1 MPVSR
6 RGERLSREFL
16 RELSRII
23 LFEMKDP
30 RLGFITITK
39 VETSPDYRSAKV
51 LLSILGD
58 EIIQHRTLSALKHAR
73 GFIQK
78 ELSHNLRLKHI
89 PELYF
94 QIDKGLVEAM
104 RVSELLNTIEKEN
117 MQETPGADPEAEIE
131 PDDKT

>member
-39 VETSPDYRSAKV
+39 VEISPDYRSAKV

-58 EIIQHRTLSALKHAR
+58 EVIQHRTLSALKHAR

-78 ELSHNLRLKHI
+78 ELCHNLRLKHI
-89 PELYF
+89 PELFF
-94 QIDKGLVEAM
+94 QIDKDLVEAM
-104 RVSELLNTIEKEN
+104 RVSELLNAIEKEN
-117 MQETPGADPEAEIE
+117 AQETPGAE
-131 PDDKT
+131 PDAENESESED